1 MLRTAYLLTGNSKS
15 ERALFCENVLNNIGF
30 NIKIITY
37 IPHNDKVISNKISMQ
52 HIYKLIKDSDDDTYH
67 YVFEDDINILNPI
80 KLEEIIEYEKLTD
93 TFFYLGLC
101 EYDNHN
107 SKLTS
112 HKINGNNVYSIS
124 GGIRGLHAIGLS
136 KIGAE
141 KLLSFSENV
150 DDRYMDVILEKFSL
164 IYPTICVR
172 YDLES
177 YIYGH
182 KGIIFQDRKKF
193 PSSIGY

>member
-1 MLRTAYLLTGNSKS
+1 MLRNAYLLTGNSKS

-30 NIKIITY
+30 HVKMITY
-37 IPHNDKVISNKISMQ
+37 IPHKDKVISNKISMQ
-52 HIYKLIKDSDDDTYH
+52 YIYNLIKNSEDDTYQ
-67 YVFEDDINILNPI
+67 YVFEDDINILTPI

-101 EYDNHN
+101 EYDNTN
-107 SKLTS
+107 SNLTS
-112 HKINGNNVYSIS
+112 HKIGGNHVYSIS

-136 KIGAE
+136 KMGAE
-141 KLLSFSENV
+141 LLLYFSENV

-177 YIYGH
+177 YIHGH
-182 KGIIFQDRKKF
+182 KGVIFQDRKRF
-193 PSSIGY
+193 PSSIG